1 MPFISFN
8 DTISGVDSVDLGG
21 NRVLYFAWRVTT
33 DGREVRQ
40 SGRLDPDQ
48 ISGVGFIQFGNDVS
62 SAGILSGDAWQE
74 PHWFN
79 WRQGQII
86 ATPQDQG
93 GTFGRIIASRMH
105 YAISP
110 GTEVHL
116 YILGD
121 NV

>member
-1 MPFISFN
+1 MPFITFDS
-8 DTISGVDSVDLGG
+8 TISGIDSVDLGG
-21 NRVLYFAWRVTT
+21 NRVLYFAWEVTV
-33 DGREVRQ
+33 DGRDVRQ
-40 SGRLDPDQ
+40 GSQLDP
-48 ISGVGFIQFGNDVS
+48 SLLLGVGYVAFGNDVS

-74 PHWFN
+74 PHWLN

-86 ATPQDQG
+86 AVPQDQG
-93 GTFGRIIASRMH
+93 GSFGRIVAARMH

>member
-1 MPFISFN
+1 MPFISFD

-21 NRVLYFAWRVTT
+21 NRVLYFAWLVTV

-48 ISGVGFIQFGNDVS
+48 ISGVGFVQFGNDVS
-62 SAGILSGDAWQE
+62 SAGILTGDAWQE
-74 PHWFN
+74 PYWLN
-79 WRQGQII
+79 WRQGQRI
-86 ATPQDQG
+86 AIPQDQG
-93 GTFGRIIASRMH
+93 GSFGRIIASRLH

-110 GTEVHL
+110 GTEVHF
-116 YILGD
+116 YVLGD